1 MKKNVVLLG
10 MMGVGKTTLGKIVAK
25 KMNLQFIDTDAN
37 IEKKCEMKISEIF
50 EKKGEDFFR
59 SEEAKEVLRSLK
71 ENSSVIA
78 LGGGAFINKTV
89 RDAILKNAISIWLN
103 VKLKDLNKR
112 IKWSD
117 KRPLLNKVNKQKEIN
132 KLYNKRK
139 NIYKLA
145 NHKISCDNL
154 NKKNIAEKIIALYEK
169 Y

>member
-1 MKKNVVLLG
+1 